1 MLTIED
7 LSVKLG
13 KKTIIQDLSLSM
25 QTNKFVGIIGANGSG
40 KSTLLKTIY
49 KGLTPETGRIIFNDL
64 DLLKTS
70 PKTVAKQMSVVGQFN
85 ELSFDFSVFQM
96 VLLGRTPH
104 KKLLES
110 DSKEDYAIV
119 EQALHEMGLTE
130 YRNESYLSLSGGEKQ
145 RVILARALAQQP
157 EFLILDEPFTGLD
170 PVNTEI
176 MMSEIKRLRDAG
188 AMIIFSSHNMSG
200 VEKLSDHITMLRHGE
215 TVLQGGTNDIRE
227 SFGRTEIYLESPV
240 TTEQLLALPGV
251 IDVQS
256 QGAGRHLNLADAK
269 VGQDVF
275 KLVSQ
280 TGYVPVFAQQPPTLD
295 EIFRRAVQGEEV
307 QR

>member
-25 QTNKFVGIIGANGSG
+25 QTNQFVGIIGANGSG

-49 KGLTPETGRIIFNDL
+49 KGLAPEAGRIIFNDL
-64 DLLKTS
+64 DLLKTA
-70 PKTVAKQMSVVGQFN
+70 PKKVAKKMSVVGQFN

-145 RVILARALAQQP
+145 RVILARALSQQP
-157 EFLILDEPFTGLD
+157 EFLILDEP
-170 PVNTEI
+170 
-176 MMSEIKRLRDAG
+176 
-188 AMIIFSSHNMSG
+188 
-200 VEKLSDHITMLRHGE
+200 
-215 TVLQGGTNDIRE
+215 TNHLDIRYQLELME
-227 SFGRTEIYLESPV
+227 SVKKLKIGVLAALHDLDLAASYCDYLYAMKNGQILAAGKPEEVLTEAFIEEIYGVKCKIYRNPI
-240 TTEQLLALPGV
+240 TDQLAFHYY
-251 IDVQS
+251 I
-256 QGAGRHLNLADAK
+256 
-269 VGQDVF
+269 
-275 KLVSQ
+275 
-280 TGYVPVFAQQPPTLD
+280 
-295 EIFRRAVQGEEV
+295 
-307 QR
+307 